1 MIKGRGGGGESGLFG
16 FVWRDE
22 PGFVRFADPRGE
34 LLFSLFASD
43 AVALLNFSAELVALT
58 SDAGQIIIG
67 ELAPLFLC
75 FAGYLLPVALN
86 AVPVHFKLPVTLK
99 AS

>member
-1 MIKGRGGGGESGLFG
+1 MVKGRGGGDGSGVFG
-16 FVWRDE
+16 FLWRYE
-22 PGFVRFADPRGE
+22 PGFVRFADPRGH

-43 AVALLNFSAELVALT
+43 AIALLNFSAELVALT

-75 FAGYLLPVALN
+75 FAR
-86 AVPVHFKLPVTLK
+86 
-99 AS
+99 